1 MSRSNPNLPQIL
13 TAATLLGTTL
23 ASPADARDP
32 CDPYMGKPVTVEA
45 RITKV
50 TQLRNGGRMA
60 FAKARVGEC
69 TVEWISVAQSNWGNC
84 ALDRTI
90 RASGLMEFD
99 GIEVFVD
106 AKSVTC
112 R

>member
-1 MSRSNPNLPQIL
+1 M
-13 TAATLLGTTL
+13 AAFLGTTL
-23 ASPADARDP
+23 VSPADARRDP

-50 TQLRNGGRMA
+50 TQLANGGRMA
-60 FAKARVGEC
+60 SVKARVGQC
-69 TVEWISVAQSNWGNC
+69 TVEWISVIHANWGNC

-90 RASGLMEFD
+90 RASGLLEFD
-99 GIEVFVD
+99 GIEVFVE
-106 AKSVTC
+106 ATNVTC